1 MDNRLFSSLFA
12 QNENSK
18 DERKAINN
26 QTTTATEATILN
38 DKTIQKIMINKEKTE
53 TDKMDHKQKVDNDD
67 YQSQIKR
74 IENLKDNLNIIQTPF
89 IKLNQAATNSNDKT
103 NSNEFILKVIKEL
116 KDENSKIKEE
126 NKLRDQRLTNVE
138 QGVQTINESLDKIP
152 DHFLNS

>member
-53 TDKMDHKQKVDNDD
+53 
-67 YQSQIKR
+67 
-74 IENLKDNLNIIQTPF
+74 
-89 IKLNQAATNSNDKT
+89 
-103 NSNEFILKVIKEL
+103 
-116 KDENSKIKEE
+116 

-138 QGVQTINESLDKIP
+138 Q
-152 DHFLNS
+152 